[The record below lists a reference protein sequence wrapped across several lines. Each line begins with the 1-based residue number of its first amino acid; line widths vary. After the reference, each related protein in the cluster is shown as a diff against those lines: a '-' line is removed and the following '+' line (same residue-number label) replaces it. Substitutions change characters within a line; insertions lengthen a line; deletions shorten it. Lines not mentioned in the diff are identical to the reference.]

1 MNKNTTTAD
10 QWWHDEMNE
19 LAGQLSKGV
28 LNEMKRRIRTSNI
41 QKEKLTLDEN
51 TDRMRQFFER
61 EVRRYTKRKDAQRL
75 KAQTPANGGTGNAQQ
90 YQDIIRKLLEC
101 NQSLAKK
108 CKSYCIKAERVHV
121 WSSIYSFM

>member
-1 MNKNTTTAD
+1 MPSTSTD

-41 QKEKLTLDEN
+41 QKEKLTLDED

-61 EVRRYTKRKDAQRL
+61 EVLRYTKRKDAQRL
-75 KAQTPANGGTGNAQQ
+75 KAQTLANSGTGNAQQ

>member
-1 MNKNTTTAD
+1 
-10 QWWHDEMNE
+10 MNE

-41 QKEKLTLDEN
+41 QKEKLTLYEN

-61 EVRRYTKRKDAQRL
+61 EVLRYTKRKDAQRL
-75 KAQTPANGGTGNAQQ
+75 KAQTPVNGGTGNAQQ